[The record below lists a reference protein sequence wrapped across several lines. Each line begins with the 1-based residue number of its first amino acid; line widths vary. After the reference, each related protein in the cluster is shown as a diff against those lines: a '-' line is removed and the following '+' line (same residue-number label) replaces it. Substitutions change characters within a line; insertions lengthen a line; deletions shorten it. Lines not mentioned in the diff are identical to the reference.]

1 MLIKILKSF
10 TLKGTKYEP
19 KQNISLT
26 ETEEKNIFWRNR
38 IKDKD
43 VEIVEKQIDVEI
55 VEKQIN
61 KK

>member
-1 MLIKILKSF
+1 MFIKILKSF

-19 KQNISLT
+19 TQDISLT

-43 VEIVEKQIDVEI
+43 VEIVEKQI
-55 VEKQIN
+55 N

>member
-1 MLIKILKSF
+1 MFIKILKSF

-19 KQNISLT
+19 KQDISLT

-43 VEIVEKQIDVEI
+43 VEIVEKQI
-55 VEKQIN
+55 N